1 MKNINFI
8 ECTLRD
14 GGYHNL
20 WDFDKSLV
28 NEYLQV
34 CKSLE
39 IENLELGF
47 RFPKSEEW
55 LGEFAFTS
63 ESTLESLS
71 LDDEFNIGVM
81 VNASDF
87 IDEEQLDAAT
97 INNTFPLEASNSKID
112 FIRIATHIK
121 DLNKSLELGQ
131 RLLDKGY
138 KLAINIMQAHNLN
151 KKIINEFSQLSKNLE
166 LQSVYFAD
174 SLGCMVPG
182 QINKLVTILKQSTTL
197 PIGIHAHNNMG
208 LALANTV
215 EAVNSGVEWIDMTMT
230 GMGRGPGNTLT
241 EDALFY
247 FSNLKTENK
256 IELVELLEKFFY
268 PLKEKHNWGSSPYY
282 FLAGMNKVH
291 PLYIQD
297 ITKDSDF
304 DVNDKISLIDS
315 LGSVNVEN
323 TQISDS
329 YNSDFK
335 EKYFNYYSLVNE
347 VDNLDSNKF
356 RNENFL
362 IIGAGKSVDRY
373 KVEIEKFVEAYNP
386 TVLQLNNHTT
396 ISENMIDFRVS
407 CHPHRLSSKF
417 EDTKKIETIF
427 IIPNLNKSVSINH
440 RSILHYDIKI
450 VNDKFTTNKTYCTI
464 PNALAFT
471 YALAIASKNNSIKN
485 IYLAG
490 IDGYENSNKKNT
502 ELNTTLQLYKSVQNS
517 NTLSITPTFLNI
529 ESKSIFSFKI

>member
-39 IENLELGF
+39 LKNLELGF

-55 LGEFAFTS
+55 LGEFAYTS

-81 VNASDF
+81 INASDF
-87 IDEEQLDAAT
+87 IDEEQLNTAT
-97 INNTFPLEASNSKID
+97 VNYTFPFEASNSRID

-138 KLAINIMQAHNLN
+138 KIAINIMQAHNLN
-151 KKIINEFSQLSKNLE
+151 KKVINEFSQLSKDLE

-182 QINKLVTILKQSTTL
+182 QINKLVTTLKNSTTF

-247 FSNLKTENK
+247 FSNLETENK
-256 IELVELLEKFFY
+256 IELVKLLENYFY

-297 ITKDSDF
+297 ITKDRDF

-315 LGSVNVEN
+315 LGSVNLEN
-323 TQISDS
+323 AQISES
-329 YNSDFK
+329 YSPNFK
-335 EKYFNYYSLVNE
+335 EKYFNYFSLINE
-347 VDNLDSNKF
+347 TDNLDSNKF
-356 RNENFL
+356 KNENFL

-373 KVEIEKFVEAYNP
+373 KVEIEKFIETYKP
-386 TVLQLNNHTT
+386 TVLQLNNHIT
-396 ISENMIDFRVS
+396 ISEDMLDFRVS
-407 CHPHRLSSKF
+407 CHPHRLSSKIQNS
-417 EDTKKIETIF
+417 KKLETIF
-427 IIPNLNKSVSINH
+427 IIPNLNKSVSISHHNV
-440 RSILHYDIKI
+440 LHYDIELVK
-450 VNDKFTTNKTYCTI
+450 DTFTANKNYCTL
-464 PNALAFT
+464 PNALALT
-471 YALAIASKNNSIKN
+471 YALAIASKNNSVKN

-490 IDGYENSNKKNT
+490 IDGFENSNKKNT
-502 ELNTTLQLYKSVQNS
+502 ELNTTLQLYKSVHNL
-517 NTLSITPTFLNI
+517 NTLSITPTSLNI
-529 ESKSIFSFKI
+529 ESQSIFSFEI

>member
-1 MKNINFI
+1 
-8 ECTLRD
+8 
-14 GGYHNL
+14 
-20 WDFDKSLV
+20 
-28 NEYLQV
+28 
-34 CKSLE
+34 
-39 IENLELGF
+39 
-47 RFPKSEEW
+47 
-55 LGEFAFTS
+55 
-63 ESTLESLS
+63 
-71 LDDEFNIGVM
+71 
-81 VNASDF
+81 
-87 IDEEQLDAAT
+87 
-97 INNTFPLEASNSKID
+97 
-112 FIRIATHIK
+112 
-121 DLNKSLELGQ
+121 
-131 RLLDKGY
+131 
-138 KLAINIMQAHNLN
+138 
-151 KKIINEFSQLSKNLE
+151 
-166 LQSVYFAD
+166 
-174 SLGCMVPG
+174 
-182 QINKLVTILKQSTTL
+182 
-197 PIGIHAHNNMG
+197 
-208 LALANTV
+208 
-215 EAVNSGVEWIDMTMT
+215 
-230 GMGRGPGNTLT
+230 
-241 EDALFY
+241 
-247 FSNLKTENK
+247 
-256 IELVELLEKFFY
+256 
-268 PLKEKHNWGSSPYY
+268 
-282 FLAGMNKVH
+282 MNKVH